1 VAFVLDIVLLVIPIT
16 TWSISITNRRRVRS
30 RVYRIIFPWYWVL
43 FLLFLV
49 GSSSS
54 SLLSHLFL
62 IDGIVPMLQVV
73 YSSAHKTTG
82 KHCTGYTRLS
92 DFVRTYYCGN

>member
-1 VAFVLDIVLLVIPIT
+1 MSFILNIVFLIVSWPI
-16 TWSISITNRRRVRS
+16 SVTNRRRVRS

-49 GSSSS
+49 GSSPSS
-54 SLLSHLFL
+54 ILGDIFL

-73 YSSAHKTTG
+73 YSSAYQPTG
-82 KHCTGYTRLS
+82 KHRAGYARLS